1 MDNYDLITKGFRI
14 VRDSMVAYIAR
25 ELIAEYG
32 QNWWESAGY
41 NRLFDEQKK
50 NLPATGNFVTVT
62 DALDM
67 ANCLTLFDI
76 HWKETF
82 GKKLSRDYRTWA
94 NELHGVRNRWAHA
107 GGNTFGDSDT
117 WRALDTMSRLLGG
130 IDPDGEAEINELMRD
145 VRYGN
150 PASGSEG
157 ESSGPKKNSGRQ
169 TVSVDGLPA
178 WKDVMEPHQDVREG
192 RYRNAEFAADLAQ
205 VSRGEGSFEYR
216 DPVEF
221 YRRTYVTEGMKG
233 LLTQALRRVGG
244 LDGEPVI
251 QLKTAFGGG
260 KTHSMLALYH
270 LLRSSNRIDRI
281 PNAAE
286 VVRESG
292 IGTLPEVR
300 VAVLVGTSLNPTKY
314 RRPADM
320 PGITI
325 STLWGEMAAQLA
337 FAAGNPGLYDHVR
350 DADRKGVSPG
360 SQAIKELFDACGPCL
375 VLMDELVAYAKKL
388 YGVSGLP
395 AGSFDNF
402 ITFIQEV
409 TEAAR
414 ASKNSMVVASI
425 PESDIEIGGDA
436 GQQALEAIEHTFGRM
451 EAIWKPVTANEGFE
465 VVRRRLF
472 LGCKD
477 EQKRDAVCNA
487 FSQMYGA
494 NAADF
499 PVDAKELE
507 YRDRLV
513 SCYPI
518 HPEVFDRLYEDWATL
533 ERFQRTRG
541 VLRLMAAVIHEL
553 WMAGDQSPMIM
564 PGSMPLD
571 VPNVR
576 DELTRYLDE
585 NWNGVVDSEV
595 DGKRSV
601 PFKLD
606 QRNGR
611 YGRLMAARRVAR
623 TVMLG
628 SAPDVSG
635 QSARGIERSHIRL
648 GVVQPGESIATFND
662 ALGTLQGSS
671 SFLYS
676 DGQGNRWWY
685 DTRPT
690 LRKVME
696 DRAQQFSKPDVE
708 YELEQRLS
716 KWRKCPP
723 FQGLHVYKGSS
734 LDIPDDQVLHL
745 VVLPPNA
752 AHRGNQATSA
762 AIETASAILSMHGT
776 TPRQFKNMLAFVA
789 CDGSSA
795 GSLDK
800 AARVWLAWKSI
811 SDDREALNLDMVQQ
825 RETDQSM
832 RRAEETL
839 KASIQEAY
847 SWLLAPRIDLLSGNM
862 DIEWE
867 IDRIAGSGE
876 DAPHKAARKLLSNEA
891 AIEKWAP
898 ALLQMEL
905 DKLLWK
911 DSQDIQ
917 IKRLWDLLCTYCYL
931 PRLANYSVLEGAIS
945 QGLASDEFF
954 GIADGVGDNGY
965 LNLTLGKSKAFINK
979 SDYLVKPNVVQE
991 QIKREEEAKAEAERR
1006 RREREQGG
1014 GGSTT
1019 TQTGDDS
1026 TGGSGQGD
1034 GSGTGGSGGDTSSG
1048 NGGGTGGEQL
1058 QLPLSFTMSAK
1069 LDNTRVN
1076 RDVRTIMDEIVS
1088 QLMQLDGADVD
1099 LHFEVHARV
1108 DEGIP
1113 VQTSRALTE
1122 NCNTLHIG
1130 DYRFDG

>member
-1 MDNYDLITKGFRI
+1 MDNYELITKGFRI
-14 VRDSMVAYIAR
+14 VRDSMVGYIAH
-25 ELIAEYG
+25 ELIVEYG
-32 QNWWESAGY
+32 QSWWETAVYG
-41 NRLFDEQKK
+41 RLYEEQRR
-50 NLPATGNFVTVT
+50 NLPATGDFATVT
-62 DALDM
+62 DSLDL

-76 HWKETF
+76 HWGQTF
-82 GKKLSRDYRTWA
+82 RKKLAVDYRTWA
-94 NELHGVRNRWAHA
+94 KELRGVRNKWAHA
-107 GGNTFGDSDT
+107 GGANFSDSDT

-130 IDPDGEAEINELMRD
+130 FDPDGEAEINELMRG

-150 PASGSEG
+150 VASVSQDEAPAQTKG
-157 ESSGPKKNSGRQ
+157 NTVQQ
-169 TVSVDGLPA
+169 TVSVEGLPA

-205 VSRGEGSFEYR
+205 VARGEGSFEYR

-270 LLRSSNRIDRI
+270 LLRSADLIDRM
-281 PNAAE
+281 PNAAA

-292 IGTLPEVR
+292 IGVLPKVR
-300 VAVLVGTSLNPTKY
+300 VAVLVGTSLNPTKS
-314 RRPADM
+314 RRPNEM

-325 STLWGEMAAQLA
+325 NTLWGEMAAQLA
-337 FAAGNPGLYDHVR
+337 FAAGNPGLYEHVR
-350 DADRKGVSPG
+350 EADRKGVSPG
-360 SQAIKELFDACGPCL
+360 SQALKELFDACGPCL

-388 YGVSGLP
+388 YGVADLP

-402 ITFIQEV
+402 ITFVQEV

-414 ASKNSMVVASI
+414 ASRDSMVVASI

-451 EAIWKPVTANEGFE
+451 EAIWKPVSANEGFE

-472 LGCKD
+472 LDCRD
-477 EQKRDAVCNA
+477 EDKRDTVCDA
-487 FSQMYGA
+487 FSRMY
-494 NAADF
+494 NSNPADF

-507 YRDRLV
+507 YRDRMV

-553 WMAGDQSPMIM
+553 WMSNDQSPMIM
-564 PGSMPLD
+564 PGSLPLD

-585 NWNGVVDSEV
+585 NWNGVVDSEI

-601 PFKLD
+601 PFRLD
-606 QRNGR
+606 QGNGR
-611 YGRLMAARRVAR
+611 YGRLMASRRVAR

-635 QSARGIERSHIRL
+635 QSARGIEKSHIRL
-648 GVVQPGESIATFND
+648 GVVQPGENIAVFND

-676 DGQGNRWWY
+676 DSAGNRWWY

-696 DRAQQFSKPDVE
+696 DRAQQFSKSDVE
-708 YELEQRLS
+708 YELEQRLRAF
-716 KWRKCPP
+716 RKCAP
-723 FQGLHVYKGSS
+723 FAGVHVCPSSS
-734 LDIPDDQVLHL
+734 LDVPDEQSLRL
-745 VVLPPNA
+745 VVLPPSASHRSNA
-752 AHRGNQATSA
+752 TTSA
-762 AIETASAILSMHGT
+762 AVNAANAILSMRGT
-776 TPRQFKNMLAFVA
+776 APRQYKNMLAFVA
-789 CDGSSA
+789 CDGSSYS
-795 GSLDK
+795 SLEQ
-800 AARVWLAWKSI
+800 AARSYLAWRSI
-811 SDDREALNLDMVQQ
+811 SDDREALNLDMAQQ
-825 RETDQSM
+825 RETNQSM

-839 KASIQEAY
+839 KTSVQEAY
-847 SWLLAPRIDLLSGNM
+847 SWLLAPRIDLASGSM
-862 DIEWE
+862 EIVWE

-876 DAPHKAARKLLSNEA
+876 DAPHKAARKLLNNEA

-898 ALLQMEL
+898 SLLKMEL
-905 DKLLWK
+905 DHLLWK
-911 DSQDIQ
+911 DKRDIQ
-917 IKRLWDLLCTYCYL
+917 IKQLWDLLCTYCYL
-931 PRLANYSVLEGAIS
+931 PRLANYSVLENAVA
-945 QGLASDEFF
+945 QGLASDQYF
-954 GIADGVGDNGY
+954 GIADGMGEKGY
-965 LNLTLGKSKAFINK
+965 LNLTLGKDRPFINS
-979 SDYLVKPNVVQE
+979 SDLLVKVGVAQE
-991 QIKREEEAKAEAERR
+991 QFEREEEERAEAERR
-1006 RREREQGG
+1006 RKERERIPIPPEPVE
-1014 GGSTT
+1014 T
-1019 TQTGDDS
+1019 
-1026 TGGSGQGD
+1026 
-1034 GSGTGGSGGDTSSG
+1034 GDTSDDGGSSG
-1048 NGGGTGGEQL
+1048 SAIPPKPRSER
-1058 QLPLSFTMSAK
+1058 LPVSFTMSAK

-1076 RDVRTIMDEIVS
+1076 RDVRVIMEEIVS
-1088 QLMQLDGADVD
+1088 QLMQLDGAE
-1099 LHFEVHARV
+1099 LELSFEVRARV
-1108 DEGIP
+1108 EEGIP
-1113 VQTSRALTE
+1113 VPTTRAVSE
-1122 NCNTLHIG
+1122 NCNTLHIR
-1130 DYRFDG
+1130 DYRFDE